1 MAWDAQRGAML
12 VRTNGRYQPQSQV
25 DATDIVAW
33 LRENRIELDR
43 HGYCPGGCNKQLV
56 PHEVH
61 GYAVCPMTYLPCES
75 RRLSLLI
82 KHLGIVNGK
91 RDSTT

>member
-1 MAWDAQRGAML
+1 MADAARGEML
-12 VRTNGRYQPQSQV
+12 VRQTGRYHQ
-25 DATDIVAW
+25 DRMTDSMDVIEW
-33 LRENRIELDR
+33 LRANRAATEQR
-43 HGYCPGGCNKQLV
+43 GCCPGGCNRQLV

-82 KHLGIVNGK
+82 QHLGIVNGK